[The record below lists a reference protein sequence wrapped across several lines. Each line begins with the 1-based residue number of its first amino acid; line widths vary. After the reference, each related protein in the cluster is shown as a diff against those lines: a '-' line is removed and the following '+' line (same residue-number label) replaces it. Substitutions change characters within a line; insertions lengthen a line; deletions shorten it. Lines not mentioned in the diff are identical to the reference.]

1 MNKSLTA
8 VLSSVF
14 DATDEFICLEC
25 GYDDPDCGYDGG
37 DKSEF
42 IALMTGPADD
52 IAEYFEGQGYAE
64 DCAQEYLS
72 AVASGD
78 DDALEQVDLMQ
89 LACEFRLGCD
99 AVYFN
104 SWQESEFS
112 AKTTYMKLWD
122 FLLDRADILI
132 NNNKFEVGDFDHVDY
147 LLGLFV
153 DGFGWGINVCQ
164 DTVLAAMH
172 GDEAALKELDADIV
186 HYVTE

>member
-8 VLSSVF
+8 FLSSVY

-37 DKSEF
+37 DKADF
-42 IALMTGPADD
+42 IALMTGPTDD
-52 IAEYFEGQGYAE
+52 IAALFKGCRYSEI
-64 DCAQEYLS
+64 CAADYIKFIK
-72 AVASGD
+72 SGD
-78 DDALEQVDLMQ
+78 TNDLLFVDLMQ

-99 AVYFN
+99 AVYFE
-104 SWQESEFS
+104 SWKASEFS
-112 AKTTYMKLWD
+112 CKTTYMKLWD

-132 NNNKFEVGDFDHVDY
+132 NDNKFEVGDFDHVDY

-153 DGFGWGINVCQ
+153 DGFGWRINVCQ